1 MAQAIIMPRQ
11 GISVES
17 CIVVEWKV
25 KEGDKVKKGDILFV
39 YETDKAVF
47 EEESPDDGTVLK
59 LLYSEGDDVVCLEN
73 VMILGAPGED
83 TSEFEGS
90 VVIEPKEEANSQ
102 EAPKQEEKAPVVA
115 TKAVASEGGKVKIS
129 PRAKNLA
136 DKSDADISYAQA
148 SGPEGRIIERDVKEL
163 IRQGIK
169 KTGGVIAASSAA
181 SAVQSTDMGDYEEV
195 KNSNM
200 RKIIGKAMHASLSGM
215 AQLTLNSS
223 FDASNIMQFRKVIK
237 AKKEKY
243 GLNNITINDM
253 IIYSVSRV
261 VKDHPD
267 LNAHYYEDAIHR
279 YKSTNIGIAVDSDR
293 GLLVPTLFGA
303 NNISLNTLSEKS
315 KAIIEDARLGKISP
329 DLLTGGTFTVTNL
342 GTLGVESFTPVIN
355 PPQTAILGVC
365 ALVTRLK
372 QDGTPYQAM
381 GLSLTFDHRAVD
393 GAPAARFLKDLCEY
407 LESFSE
413 NLSIENA
420 LGGAL

>member
-169 KTGGVIAASSAA
+169 KTGGVVAASSAA